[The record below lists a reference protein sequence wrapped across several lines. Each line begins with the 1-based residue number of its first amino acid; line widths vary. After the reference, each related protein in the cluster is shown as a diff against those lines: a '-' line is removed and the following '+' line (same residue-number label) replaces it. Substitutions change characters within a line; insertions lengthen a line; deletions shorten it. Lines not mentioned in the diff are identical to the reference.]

1 MSSPWPPAQSCP
13 QSPRGTSFLP
23 FQMGLNLPLLSLAL
37 LILVFISAGQA
48 GFLKKPEDLLSM
60 VEKLQKEGTL
70 EPQIEDLI
78 HRIYKLQQAKK
89 KSGEELGETQ
99 ALWEAL
105 NRELDSLNGE
115 NLHLEEVLN
124 KKQGRHL
131 LPCLLI
137 PPLLHQPPFSRRA
150 GGASLSPGLGCPLCS
165 DLCLSGLLASRVLGA
180 PCDLGPLPSAHTP
193 LPRQGHQL
201 PLSSEALR
209 ILQQHRQAQES
220 GAPRSAAEEQLKDP
234 VARHK
239 ALWEFRV
246 LEQRLAREIRALER
260 SQEQLR
266 AQGSLVRARLQEV
279 EQRLRPAPE
288 LGGAPAATG
297 GPEAEIQSL
306 ERRSRSAPGAKDGG
320 KGPGQTWR
328 SCGEVRGSSAP
339 QLRDLTAQP
348 RACCSQASD
357 AEGEPEPQAEP
368 APTPPKAAAAPR
380 PGFREAD
387 PK

>member
-1 MSSPWPPAQSCP
+1 MAENLECLKEESSEA
-13 QSPRGTSFLP
+13 
-23 FQMGLNLPLLSLAL
+23 
-37 LILVFISAGQA
+37 
-48 GFLKKPEDLLSM
+48 
-60 VEKLQKEGTL
+60 VEEGEEGTL

-78 HRIYKLQQAKK
+78 HRIYKLQQGPAKK

-124 KKQGRHL
+124 KKQ
-131 LPCLLI
+131 
-137 PPLLHQPPFSRRA
+137 
-150 GGASLSPGLGCPLCS
+150 
-165 DLCLSGLLASRVLGA
+165 
-180 PCDLGPLPSAHTP
+180 
-193 LPRQGHQL
+193 
-201 PLSSEALR
+201 EALR

-288 LGGAPAATG
+288 LGGPG
-297 GPEAEIQSL
+297 SDSPEAEIQSL

-320 KGPGQTWR
+320 KG
-328 SCGEVRGSSAP
+328 
-339 QLRDLTAQP
+339 
-348 RACCSQASD
+348 
-357 AEGEPEPQAEP
+357 
-368 APTPPKAAAAPR
+368 
-380 PGFREAD
+380 
-387 PK
+387 

>member
-1 MSSPWPPAQSCP
+1 MAENLECLKEESSEAVEEGEAQSCP

-124 KKQGRHL
+124 KKQ
-131 LPCLLI
+131 
-137 PPLLHQPPFSRRA
+137 
-150 GGASLSPGLGCPLCS
+150 
-165 DLCLSGLLASRVLGA
+165 
-180 PCDLGPLPSAHTP
+180 
-193 LPRQGHQL
+193 
-201 PLSSEALR
+201 EALR

-266 AQGSLVRARLQEV
+266 AQGERLAGRGTPLGRPDDPAPSAGSLVRARLQEV

>member
-1 MSSPWPPAQSCP
+1 M
-13 QSPRGTSFLP
+13 
-23 FQMGLNLPLLSLAL
+23 
-37 LILVFISAGQA
+37 LVSGQA
-48 GFLKKPEDLLSM
+48 AEPQHQCPPHPTSQAARHLPPLAQLFFLSS
-60 VEKLQKEGTL
+60 EGTL

-124 KKQGRHL
+124 KKQ
-131 LPCLLI
+131 
-137 PPLLHQPPFSRRA
+137 
-150 GGASLSPGLGCPLCS
+150 
-165 DLCLSGLLASRVLGA
+165 
-180 PCDLGPLPSAHTP
+180 
-193 LPRQGHQL
+193 
-201 PLSSEALR
+201 EALR